1 MMCAAAKEWMVSAWA
16 GELDRPTES
25 KLREHLEG
33 CAGCRLEMAELSG
46 LWERL
51 GDLPVPE
58 ASQNL
63 HLRWQTTLDALNGSI
78 SEQNRPRRN
87 PAWRFSLASLWPNR
101 PVWQATIAAGCLV
114 AGLLIGARW
123 QTSPNEI
130 ARLREEVTSTKE
142 LVTLSLLREQS
153 ATDRLRGVGFTTRMP
168 AMDPQVVDALV
179 QAVNRDANVNVRL
192 AAIDALSRISGN
204 AAVRQSMVSSL
215 TTQDSPMVQAA
226 LIDYLVDARDRQA
239 MPAIQQFAG
248 RTDLDPS
255 VRKRAQTAL
264 GQLVNYR

>member
-16 GELDRPTES
+16 GDLDRPTES

-58 ASQNL
+58 ASQAL
-63 HLRWQTTLDALNGSI
+63 HQRWQSTLI
-78 SEQNRPRRN
+78 SAGGTVPHRN
-87 PAWRFSLASLWPNR
+87 PTWKFSLASLWPNR

-123 QTSPNEI
+123 QTSPSEI

-153 ATDRLRGVGFTTRMP
+153 ATDRLRGVDFTTRMP
-168 AMDPQVVDALV
+168 AMDPQVVEALV

-226 LIDYLVDARDRQA
+226 LIDYLVDARDHQA

-248 RTDLDPS
+248 RPDLDPS

>member
-1 MMCAAAKEWMVSAWA
+1 MMCGPAKEWMVSAWA
-16 GELDRPTES
+16 GDLDRASEL
-25 KLREHLEG
+25 KLREHLE
-33 CAGCRLEMAELSG
+33 CCDSCRLEMAELSG

-58 ASQNL
+58 PSLALHHRWHATLNAVAGNL
-63 HLRWQTTLDALNGSI
+63 P
-78 SEQNRPRRN
+78 PRN
-87 PAWRFSLASLWPNR
+87 TGWKFSLASLWPNR
-101 PVWQATIAAGCLV
+101 PVWQATIAAACLI

-130 ARLREEVTSTKE
+130 ARLREEVARTKE

-153 ATDRLRGVGFTTRMP
+153 ATDRLRGVDFTTRMP
-168 AMDPQVVDALV
+168 AMDHVVVDALV

-239 MPAIQQFAG
+239 LPAIQQFAG
-248 RTDLDPS
+248 RSDLDPS